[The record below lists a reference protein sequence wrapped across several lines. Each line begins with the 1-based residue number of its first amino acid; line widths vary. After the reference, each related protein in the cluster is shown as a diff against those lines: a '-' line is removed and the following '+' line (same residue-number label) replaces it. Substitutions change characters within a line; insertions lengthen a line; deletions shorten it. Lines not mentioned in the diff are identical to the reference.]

1 MTERTRSS
9 DDEPSNGIGDVLR
22 AARRGMGVSLERAA
36 AQTHLRETY
45 LAALE
50 RDDVEGLGLDPAYV
64 RGTLRTYADYLG
76 LDSASLLARHHAS
89 VALVA
94 GSRTPSDAAAT
105 DDRPRPHRTLRIV
118 AGVVGLIVIAV
129 LAFVVGETLA
139 RRSLLPFWEAS
150 DHGLV
155 AWSAADESASRI
167 LVPRNTRRTGFAGQ
181 EASRILV
188 PRNTRR
194 TGFAGQE
201 ICDADDG
208 CTVVE

>member
-1 MTERTRSS
+1 
-9 DDEPSNGIGDVLR
+9 
-22 AARRGMGVSLERAA
+22 
-36 AQTHLRETY
+36 
-45 LAALE
+45 
-50 RDDVEGLGLDPAYV
+50 V

-105 DDRPRPHRTLRIV
+105 DDRPRPHRALRIV

-167 LVPRNTRRTGFAGQ
+167 LVPRNARWTGFAGQ
-181 EASRILV
+181 ENGAAGRQWSSGLSRQWRAATAGV
-188 PRNTRR
+188 TGRHPWSRR
-194 TGFAGQE
+194 CAGN
-201 ICDADDG
+201 
-208 CTVVE
+208 